1 MPKLLRTI
9 KKSLPT
15 QILIGLVLGIVA
27 GLFFGEMA
35 AWLQPIG
42 DIFLR
47 LFQMP
52 VIPYI
57 VVSLI
62 GSLGGLDYQ
71 QAKSIFLKGGAV
83 LLLFWAIILVV
94 IVLFPLGFPAWQSA
108 SFFSS
113 TQLEEV
119 EPINLIELFIPVNPF
134 EALSQTIVP
143 AIVLFSIALGFA
155 LIGMDK
161 KQGLLDVL
169 SSLSDALMRI
179 TGWVSRLTPIGVF
192 AIVGSAVGSLPL
204 DDFSRL
210 GVYVALQ
217 ALLCLVLSLCILPVL
232 VSVLTPL
239 SFREIVFAYRTPL
252 ITAFATANL
261 LIVLPLIIER
271 SKELLQRLDPAL
283 DADSPEITAPLNVL
297 IPLSFVF
304 PSMGKLISLAFI
316 PFAAWYNGSTM
327 PLNQYP
333 AFLMTGLASFFGD
346 GTIATRFLLNV
357 LGIPLDMLQLYVTVD
372 QLSASRF
379 GTLLAGMNTVGL
391 GLLATCAINGWVRL
405 RRRQLLRFGSMM
417 FLLILFTLIAVHGF
431 FTYAV
436 PHTYAKDKILAELK
450 LLKIPNPTAAQVF
463 KEPPPPLPLVSP
475 SPSRLDQIKQRGL
488 LRACYVP
495 NNYPESYFN
504 AEGDLVGANI
514 EMTHLIA
521 NDLGVRIEF
530 APLPFSTESSFDL
543 TIAERLNERYCDIY
557 MTALAITPD
566 RTQVITLLTPVKSTA
581 ASFIVEDKRQEEF
594 NNWTELQRLQ
604 SLKIGYI
611 DNIPYYLNKLKGLL
625 PKAELV
631 PFASI
636 EQELKSAMPDL
647 DAIVTI
653 AGSAAAWTLLYP
665 DFSVAIPKPLL
676 TLPTSYAI
684 PHNDRPFQDWMN
696 AWLGLKQQDGTIES
710 LFDYWVQGKVAA
722 AQPPRWSVIRD
733 VLHWVD

>member
-1 MPKLLRTI
+1 MPKLLRTVRD
-9 KKSLPT
+9 SLPT
-15 QILIGLVLGIVA
+15 QILIGLFLGILA

-35 AWLQPIG
+35 ASLQPIG

-83 LLLFWAIILVV
+83 LLLFWAIVLVV

-143 AIVLFSIALGFA
+143 AIVLFSLAVGFA
-155 LIGMDK
+155 LIGMDN

-179 TGWVSRLTPIGVF
+179 TGAVSKLTPIGVF
-192 AIVGSAVGSLPL
+192 AIVASAVGTLPL
-204 DDFSRL
+204 EDFSRL
-210 GVYVALQ
+210 GVYIALQ
-217 ALLCLVLSLCILPVL
+217 ALLCLVLSFWVLPTL
-232 VSVLTPL
+232 VAVLTPL
-239 SFREIVFAYRTPL
+239 SFKEIVFAYRTPL

-261 LIVLPLIIER
+261 LIVLPLIIDK

-283 DADSPEITAPLNVL
+283 DTDSPEITAPLNVL

-304 PSMGKLISLAFI
+304 PSMGKLISLAFV
-316 PFAAWYNGSTM
+316 PFAAWYNGSSM
-327 PLNQYP
+327 PLTEYP
-333 AFLMTGLASFFGD
+333 AFLVTGLASFFGD

-357 LGIPLDMLQLYVTVD
+357 LGIPLDMLQLYVTID

-379 GTLLAGMNTVGL
+379 GTLLAGMNTIGL
-391 GLLATCAINGWVRL
+391 GLLATCAINGWIRL
-405 RRRQLLRFGSMM
+405 RRRRLLRFGGAMI
-417 FLLILFTLIAVHGF
+417 LLILLTLSLVHGF
-431 FTYAV
+431 FTYLV
-436 PHTYAKDKILAELK
+436 PHTYAKDKVLAELN
-450 LLKIPNPTAAQVF
+450 LLKISNPAAAKVF
-463 KEPPPPLPLVSP
+463 KEPPPPSFVSAE
-475 SPSRLDQIKQRGL
+475 PSRLNQIQQRGM

-504 AEGDLVGANI
+504 AAGDLVGANI
-514 EMTHLIA
+514 EMAHLLA

-530 APLPFSTESSFDL
+530 VPLSFSTEPSFDTL
-543 TIAERLNERYCDIY
+543 IAERLSEGYCDIY
-557 MTALAITPD
+557 MTALAITPE

-581 ASFIVEDKRQEEF
+581 ASFIVADKRQGEF
-594 NNWTELQRLQ
+594 NSWAGLQ
-604 SLKIGYI
+604 SLKPLRIGYI
-611 DNIPYYLNKLKGLL
+611 DSIPYYLNKLKGLL
-625 PKAELV
+625 PQAELV
-631 PFASI
+631 PFNSI
-636 EQELKSAMPDL
+636 EQKLKAAMPDL

-676 TLPTSYAI
+676 TIPTSYAI
-684 PHNDRPFQDWMN
+684 PHNDRSFQDWLN
-696 AWLGLKQQDGTIES
+696 AWLELKQQDGTVDS
-710 LFDYWVQGKVAA
+710 LFDYWVQGKIAA